1 MNRILITGAL
11 GQLGVEFIK
20 YFKKLNLFV
29 LATDIRECKKDISC
43 EFIQCDVLE
52 KNKISDLVKKNKIDT
67 IFHLVATLSAKGEED
82 PFKSW
87 KLNID
92 SLQTIIKICIKNKIK
107 NVFWPSSIA
116 VFGTDS
122 QLENVPQNPILN
134 PSSIYGITKLA
145 GEKLIEYYNQ
155 KFSLDIRSLRY
166 PGIISM
172 SSKPGGGTTDY
183 VMEMIDSAK
192 NKKKYR
198 CFLSKKTE
206 LPMMLIDDAIQS
218 AYQLM
223 SAKKSC
229 LTVSSSYNISSFSIT
244 PEILKKQILLN
255 GFEIDVEFR
264 PDFRQQIA
272 NSWPKKISDIKAKSD
287 WGWKAKYN
295 LEESIRKSLNF

>member
-122 QLENVPQNPILN
+122 ELENVPQNPVLN

-229 LTVSSSYNISSFSIT
+229 LSVSSSYNISSFSIT

-255 GFEIDVEFR
+255 GFEIDVEFK

-272 NSWPKKISDIKAKSD
+272 NSWPKKISDIKAKLD
-287 WGWKAKYN
+287 WGWNAKYN
-295 LEESIRKSLNF
+295 MEESIRKSLNF

>member
-52 KNKISDLVKKNKIDT
+52 KNKISDLVKKNEIDT

-229 LTVSSSYNISSFSIT
+229 LSVSSSYNISSFSIT

>member
-11 GQLGVEFIK
+11 GQLGIEFIK
-20 YFKKLNLFV
+20 YFEKLNLFV
-29 LATDIRECKKDISC
+29 LATDIRNCKKDISC
-43 EFIQCDVLE
+43 EFVQCDVLK
-52 KNKISDLVKKNKIDT
+52 KNKLNQLVKKNKIDT
-67 IFHLVATLSAKGEED
+67 IFHLVATLSAKGEKN

-87 KLNID
+87 KLNVD
-92 SLQTIIKICIKNKIK
+92 SFQTIIEICIKNNIK

-145 GEKLIEYYNQ
+145 GEKLLEYYNQ
-155 KFSLDIRSLRY
+155 KFNLDIRSLRY

-183 VMEMIDSAK
+183 VIEMINSAR
-192 NKKKYR
+192 NKMKYI
-198 CFLSKKTE
+198 CFLEKNTE
-206 LPMMLIDDAIQS
+206 LPMMLIDDAVQS

-223 SAKKSC
+223 SVKKSC
-229 LTVSSSYNISSFSIT
+229 LSVKGSYNINSFSIS
-244 PEILKKQILLN
+244 PKVLKKQILLN
-255 GFEIDVEFR
+255 GFEIDVEFK

-272 NSWPKKISDIKAKSD
+272 NSWPKKINDIKAKSD

-295 LEESIRKSLNF
+295 MEEAIRLSLKF

>member
-11 GQLGVEFIK
+11 GQLGIEFIK

-43 EFIQCDVLE
+43 EFIQCDVLD
-52 KNKISDLVKKNKIDT
+52 KNKINDLVEKNKIDT
-67 IFHLVATLSAKGEED
+67 IFHLVATLSAKAEED
-82 PFKSW
+82 PFRSW

-122 QLENVPQNPILN
+122 QLEIVPQNPVLN

-183 VMEMIDSAK
+183 VMEMIDAAK
-192 NKKKYR
+192 NKKKYL

-206 LPMMLIDDAIQS
+206 LPMMLIDDAILS
-218 AYQLM
+218 ACQLM

-229 LTVSSSYNISSFSIT
+229 LSVASSYNISSFSIT

-255 GFEIDVEFR
+255 GFDIDVEFI

-272 NSWPKKISDIKAKSD
+272 NSWPKKINDEKAKSD
-287 WGWKAKYN
+287 WGWKAKYSM
-295 LEESIRKSLNF
+295 EESIRKSLNF

>member
-52 KNKISDLVKKNKIDT
+52 KNKINDLVKKNKIDT

-145 GEKLIEYYNQ
+145 GEKLLEYYNQ

-192 NKKKYR
+192 NKKKYK

-206 LPMMLIDDAIQS
+206 LPMMLIDDAIHS

-229 LTVSSSYNISSFSIT
+229 LTVSNSYNISSFSIT

-272 NSWPKKISDIKAKSD
+272 NSWPKKINDKKAKSD

-295 LEESIRKSLNF
+295 MVESIRKSLNF

>member
-1 MNRILITGAL
+1 MYSTL
-11 GQLGVEFIK
+11 GYEAISR
-20 YFKKLNLFV
+20 KKKVAIFAFNKDDNNNKLF
-29 LATDIRECKKDISC
+29 
-43 EFIQCDVLE
+43 
-52 KNKISDLVKKNKIDT
+52 
-67 IFHLVATLSAKGEED
+67 G
-82 PFKSW
+82 
-87 KLNID
+87 
-92 SLQTIIKICIKNKIK
+92 
-107 NVFWPSSIA
+107 WP
-116 VFGTDS
+116 
-122 QLENVPQNPILN
+122 
-134 PSSIYGITKLA
+134 
-145 GEKLIEYYNQ
+145 
-155 KFSLDIRSLRY
+155 
-166 PGIISM
+166 
-172 SSKPGGGTTDY
+172 
-183 VMEMIDSAK
+183 AK

-229 LTVSSSYNISSFSIT
+229 LSVSSSYNISSFSIT

>member
-122 QLENVPQNPILN
+122 QLEHVPQNPVLN

-295 LEESIRKSLNF
+295 MEESIKKSLNL